1 MESATQLCLV
11 VLFVTTF
18 VNEALGAKDKE
29 LYCGGKFQ
37 KMYPFTFWIRASTL
51 PTHDYMLTFS

>member
-11 VLFVTTF
+11 VLFVTTFVTTF

-37 KMYPFTFWIRASTL
+37 KMYPFTF
-51 PTHDYMLTFS
+51 

>member
-11 VLFVTTF
+11 VLFLTTF

-37 KMYPFTFWIRASTL
+37 KMYPFIF
-51 PTHDYMLTFS
+51 

>member
-37 KMYPFTFWIRASTL
+37 KIIPL
-51 PTHDYMLTFS
+51 PSRSEHQLSQLMTIC